1 MPAQQPVNPWSHK
14 PWWCQPWSIL
24 LTGITLMG
32 GSWVLWKTIW
42 VTVVVSL
49 PVLIWMSFFLLLW
62 PQLMKNSGLL
72 PEQLPEASQRME
84 NPHLDIKSHN
94 CPD

>member
-1 MPAQQPVNPWSHK
+1 MPAQQPVNPWNYK

-24 LTGITLMG
+24 LTGVTLIS

-42 VTVVVSL
+42 VTVVVSI
-49 PVLIWMSFFLLLW
+49 PVLSWMSFFLLLW

-72 PEQLPEASQRME
+72 EQQLPEQPQPME
-84 NPHLDIKSHN
+84 NPHFQSKYKQ
-94 CPD
+94 